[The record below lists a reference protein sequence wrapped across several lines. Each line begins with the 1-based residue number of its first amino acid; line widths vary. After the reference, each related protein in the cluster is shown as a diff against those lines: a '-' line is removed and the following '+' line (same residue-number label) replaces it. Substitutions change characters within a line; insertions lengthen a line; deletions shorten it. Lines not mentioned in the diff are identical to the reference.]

1 MGITTLDIFL
11 IIPFL
16 YAAFKG
22 ITKGFLVQAGTLV
35 ALVVG
40 MFVAYKFSEWL
51 GTWMHSNWKIAVK
64 VAYYASFALL
74 FLGVL
79 VGMYFLTRALEQM
92 IKTMSL
98 NWLNRLAGFLFSM
111 LKMAL
116 IVSTLIYIFEAINLK
131 MKLVDR
137 KTTQASLVYR
147 YVQPVAPAAFDF
159 FGQHKE
165 QVKEFVNEHSKVK

>member
-1 MGITTLDIFL
+1 MTTLDIFL
-11 IIPFL
+11 LIPFL

-35 ALVVG
+35 ALIVG

-51 GTWMHSNWKIAVK
+51 GAWMQTHWKIAAK

-79 VGMYFLTRALEQM
+79 VGMYFLTRAIEQM
-92 IKTMSL
+92 IKTMAL
-98 NWLNRLAGFLFSM
+98 NWLNRLAGFLFAM
-111 LKMAL
+111 LKMAI
-116 IVSTLIYIFEAINLK
+116 IVSTLIYIFEAINIK
-131 MKLVDR
+131 MKLVD
-137 KTTQASLVYR
+137 KKVTNESIVYR
-147 YVQPVAPAAFDF
+147 YVQPVAPKTFDF

-165 QVKEFVNEHSKVK
+165 QVKEFVNEHSKTK

>member
-1 MGITTLDIFL
+1 MTTLDVFL
-11 IIPFL
+11 LVPFL

-40 MFVAYKFSEWL
+40 MFVAYKFSQWL
-51 GTWMHSNWKIAVK
+51 GLWMQSYWKIAGN

-74 FLGVL
+74 FIGVL
-79 VGMYFLTRALEQM
+79 VGMYFLTRAIEQM
-92 IKTMSL
+92 IKSMAL
-98 NWLNRLAGFLFSM
+98 NWLNRLAGFVFAT

-131 MKLVDR
+131 LKLVDKR
-137 KTTQASLVYR
+137 LTNESWVYR
-147 YVQPVAPAAFDF
+147 YVQPVAPKAFDF

-165 QVKEFVNEHSKVK
+165 RVKEFVNEHSKVK